1 VEALIKQSKTPYLRR
16 TALYKT
22 PKSKQPHIILL
33 DTIGELAKSYSI
45 ADIVFIGG
53 SLVPVGG
60 HNVLEPAVFSKP
72 VIFGKHMDN
81 FREMVSLLL
90 NKKGAIQVNNVEEFI
105 EQSLLLLN
113 NKKLCRQLG
122 EISFQVIK
130 ENNGAVINSMVIL
143 KKILKNS
150 VSNKLQ

>member
-1 VEALIKQSKTPYLRR
+1 MEDLLKSSKIPYLRKTALSKTP
-16 TALYKT
+16 KEN
-22 PKSKQPHIILL
+22 QPHVILL

-72 VIFGKHMDN
+72 VIFGKYMNN
-81 FREMVSLLL
+81 FREVVDLLQK
-90 NKKGAIQVNNVEEFI
+90 KKGAIQVNNVEEFI

-113 NKKLCRQLG
+113 NKELCRQIG
-122 EISFQVIK
+122 ETSFKVIK
-130 ENNGAVINSMVIL
+130 ENSGAVNKSMVIL
-143 KKILKNS
+143 KKILENAISKN
-150 VSNKLQ
+150 LR